1 MEEKDKKQNGE
12 IAIVESQA
20 VNLVG
25 NPQDRL
31 KQANEAAKA
40 LMTVAKPVS
49 IQGKPYL
56 TIKDW
61 QTIGSFYG
69 LFAGADEAEPVNID
83 NVTGFRAK
91 AVVRTADGTIISS
104 AMAYCLDEGIWKGRE
119 KFAQASMAQTR
130 AASKALRNC
139 VGWVAHLAGYE
150 DTPAEE
156 MDFQDKGITQAH
168 AEKVAM
174 DSIATGE
181 TTAVEPSTPNP
192 SVTGLVCPECKKDMV
207 DKRVWEG
214 GEWKRQTTQK
224 GKVRPAFTC
233 IDNDDFINPTCKG
246 VIWDVPEDAVK
257 IEEAPH
263 RRQEDQDMPLQ
274 PAEDMPI

>member
-1 MEEKDKKQNGE
+1 MKKDNKENGE
-12 IAIVESQA
+12 IAVVENHS

-31 KQANEAAKA
+31 NQANEAAKA
-40 LMTVAKPVS
+40 LMTVAQPVM

-69 LFAGADEAEPVNID
+69 LFAGGDEAEPVND
-83 NVTGFRAK
+83 NGVAGFRAK
-91 AVVRTADGTIISS
+91 AVIRTSDGTVLSS
-104 AMAYCLDEGIWKGRE
+104 AIAYCFDEGIWKGRE

-168 AEKVAM
+168 AQSV
-174 DSIATGE
+174 SQNSPE
-181 TTAVEPSTPNP
+181 TPKND
-192 SVTGLVCPECKKDMV
+192 LVCPLCSKSVV
-207 DKRVWEG
+207 DKRVWENG
-214 GEWKRQTTQK
+214 AWTRQTSQK
-224 GKVRPAFTC
+224 GNKFPAFQC
-233 IDNDDFINPTCKG
+233 IDNDDFQNPTCKG
-246 VIWDVPEDAVK
+246 VIWDDPGADLK
-257 IEEAPH
+257 IEKEPQRDIVEDDDLEEAEEMAK
-263 RRQEDQDMPLQ
+263 Q
-274 PAEDMPI
+274 AEKEVLPF

>member
-1 MEEKDKKQNGE
+1 MNKDKKENGE
-12 IAIVESQA
+12 IAVVESQA

-40 LMTVAKPVS
+40 LMTVAQPVS

-83 NVTGFRAK
+83 NVAGFRAK

-156 MDFQDKGITQAH
+156 MDFQDKGITQSH
-168 AEKVAM
+168 AQSVSQ
-174 DSIATGE
+174 D
-181 TTAVEPSTPNP
+181 TPKTPKNDF
-192 SVTGLVCPECKKDMV
+192 VCPICDKQVV
-207 DKRVWEG
+207 DRRVWENG
-214 GEWKRQTTQK
+214 AWTRQTSQK
-224 GKVRPAFTC
+224 GNKFPALQC
-233 IDNDDFINPTCKG
+233 IDNDDFKNPTCKG
-246 VIWDVPEDAVK
+246 VIWDYPIADLK
-257 IEEAPH
+257 IEKPSHQNDIVELD
-263 RRQEDQDMPLQ
+263 ENNKEVVDNELPLVLK
-274 PAEDMPI
+274 

>member
-1 MEEKDKKQNGE
+1 MKKDNKENGE
-12 IAIVESQA
+12 IAVVENHS

-31 KQANEAAKA
+31 TQANEAAKA
-40 LMTVAKPVS
+40 LMTVAQPVM

-69 LFAGADEAEPVNID
+69 LFAGGDEAEPVND
-83 NVTGFRAK
+83 NGVAGFRAK
-91 AVVRTADGTIISS
+91 AVIRTSDGTVLSS
-104 AMAYCLDEGIWKGRE
+104 AIAYCFDEGIWKGRE

-156 MDFQDKGITQAH
+156 MDFQDKGITQDH
-168 AEKVAM
+168 AQSVSQNSPK
-174 DSIATGE
+174 
-181 TTAVEPSTPNP
+181 TPKNDLLCP
-192 SVTGLVCPECKKDMV
+192 LCSKSVV
-207 DKRVWEG
+207 DKRVWEN
-214 GEWKRQTTQK
+214 GEWVRQTSQK
-224 GKVRPAFTC
+224 GNKFPAFQC
-233 IDNDDFINPTCKG
+233 IDNDDFKNPTCKG
-246 VIWDVPEDAVK
+246 VIWDDPGVDLKTEKPPHQNDIVEDDDL
-257 IEEAPH
+257 EEAEEMAK
-263 RRQEDQDMPLQ
+263 Q
-274 PAEDMPI
+274 AEKEVLPF

>member
-1 MEEKDKKQNGE
+1 MNKDKKENGE
-12 IAIVESQA
+12 IAVVESQA

-40 LMTVAKPVS
+40 LMTVAQPVS

-83 NVTGFRAK
+83 NVAGFRAK

-156 MDFQDKGITQAH
+156 MDFQDKGITKVH
-168 AEKVAM
+168 AE
-174 DSIATGE
+174 
-181 TTAVEPSTPNP
+181 
-192 SVTGLVCPECKKDMV
+192 SVTQNIPETPKTDLVCPLCSKTVV
-207 DKRVWEG
+207 DKRVWEDG
-214 GEWKRQTTQK
+214 VFGRQTSPK
-224 GKVRPAFTC
+224 GKKFPAFSC
-233 IDNDDFINPTCKG
+233 IDNDDFKNPTCKG
-246 VIWDVPEDAVK
+246 VIWDAPESDLVK
-257 IEEAPH
+257 DENLEEAEELA
-263 RRQEDQDMPLQ
+263 QQ
-274 PAEDMPI
+274 AEEEVLPF

>member
-1 MEEKDKKQNGE
+1 MKEEKQNGE
-12 IAIVESQA
+12 IAVVESQA

-40 LMTVAKPVS
+40 LMTVAQPVS

-150 DTPAEE
+150 ATPAEE

-168 AEKVAM
+168 TE
-174 DSIATGE
+174 SE
-181 TTAVEPSTPNP
+181 SQNTPNP
-192 SVTGLVCPECKKDMV
+192 SVTGLVCHLCKKDMV
-207 DKRVWEG
+207 DKRVWED

-246 VIWDVPEDAVK
+246 VIWDAPEDDVK
-257 IEEAPH
+257 VEKAPH

>member
-1 MEEKDKKQNGE
+1 MKEEKQNGE

-40 LMTVAKPVS
+40 LMTVAQPVS

-91 AVVRTADGTIISS
+91 AIVRTADGTIISS
-104 AMAYCLDEGIWKGRE
+104 AMAYCLDEGVWKGCE
-119 KFAQASMAQTR
+119 K
-130 AASKALRNC
+130 
-139 VGWVAHLAGYE
+139 LA
-150 DTPAEE
+150 P
-156 MDFQDKGITQAH
+156 
-168 AEKVAM
+168 
-174 DSIATGE
+174 SIYGPNQGSIKS
-181 TTAVEPSTPNP
+181 TTELCWLGCS
-192 SVTGLVCPECKKDMV
+192 SCRL
-207 DKRVWEG
+207 
-214 GEWKRQTTQK
+214 
-224 GKVRPAFTC
+224 
-233 IDNDDFINPTCKG
+233 
-246 VIWDVPEDAVK
+246 
-257 IEEAPH
+257 
-263 RRQEDQDMPLQ
+263 
-274 PAEDMPI
+274 

>member
-1 MEEKDKKQNGE
+1 MKEEKQNGE
-12 IAIVESQA
+12 IAVVESQA

-40 LMTVAKPVS
+40 LMTVAQPVS

-91 AVVRTADGTIISS
+91 AIVRTADGTIISS
-104 AMAYCLDEGIWKGRE
+104 AMAYCLDEGVWKGRE

-168 AEKVAM
+168 TESV
-174 DSIATGE
+174 SQNTPE
-181 TTAVEPSTPNP
+181 TPKTD
-192 SVTGLVCPECKKDMV
+192 LICPKCGKEAV
-207 DKRVWEG
+207 DKRVWED
-214 GEWKRQTTQK
+214 GEWKRATTKK
-224 GKVRPAFTC
+224 GKVRPAFSC
-233 IDNDDFINPTCKG
+233 IDNDDYQNPTCKG
-246 VIWDVPEDAVK
+246 VIWDAPEDAVK
-257 IEEAPH
+257 EQD
-263 RRQEDQDMPLQ
+263 QEMPLQ

>member
-1 MEEKDKKQNGE
+1 MEEKDKKQNGQ
-12 IAIVESQA
+12 IAVVESQA
-20 VNLVG
+20 INLVG
-25 NPQDRL
+25 NQQDRL
-31 KQANEAAKA
+31 EQANEAAKA
-40 LMTVAKPVS
+40 LMSVAQPVS

-104 AMAYCLDEGIWKGRE
+104 AMAYCLDEGGWKGRE

-156 MDFQDKGITQAH
+156 MDFQDKGITQDH
-168 AEKVAM
+168 AKVVVQNM
-174 DSIATGE
+174 PKTSK
-181 TTAVEPSTPNP
+181 N
-192 SVTGLVCPECKKDMV
+192 GLICPECKKGVLDQ
-207 DKRVWEG
+207 RVEDITGAWACP
-214 GEWKRQTTQK
+214 KSK
-224 GKVRPAFTC
+224 SGKNLPAFKC
-233 IDNDDFINPTCKG
+233 VDNDDYKNPTCPFASWKLTESEAG
-246 VIWDVPEDAVK
+246 IIVDLVNDENL
-257 IEEAPH
+257 EEAEEVADF
-263 RRQEDQDMPLQ
+263 RPLVLQ
-274 PAEDMPI
+274 

>member
-1 MEEKDKKQNGE
+1 VKEEKQNGE
-12 IAIVESQA
+12 IAVVESQA

-40 LMTVAKPVS
+40 LMTVAQPVS

-83 NVTGFRAK
+83 NVAGFRAK

-104 AMAYCLDEGIWKGRE
+104 AMAYCLDEGVWKGRE

-168 AEKVAM
+168 AEKVVM
-174 DSIATGE
+174 DSYATGE

-192 SVTGLVCPECKKDMV
+192 SVTGLVCPLCSKEAV
-207 DKRVWEG
+207 DQRVYED
-214 GEWKRQTTQK
+214 GEWKRATTKK
-224 GKVRPAFTC
+224 GKVRPAFSC
-233 IDNDDFINPTCKG
+233 IDNDDYQNPTCKG
-246 VIWDVPEDAVK
+246 VIWDAPEDAVK
-257 IEEAPH
+257 EQD
-263 RRQEDQDMPLQ
+263 QEMPLQ

>member
-1 MEEKDKKQNGE
+1 MKKEKKENSDF
-12 IAIVESQA
+12 AVVESQS
-20 VNLVG
+20 VKLVG

-31 KQANEAAKA
+31 NQANEAAKA
-40 LMTVAKPVS
+40 LMTVAQPVS

-83 NVTGFRAK
+83 NITGFRAK
-91 AVVRTADGTIISS
+91 AVIRTADGTIISS
-104 AMAYCLDEGIWKGRE
+104 AMAYCLDEGVWKGRE

-156 MDFQDKGITQAH
+156 MDFQDKGITQSH
-168 AEKVAM
+168 AQSVSQNGAK
-174 DSIATGE
+174 
-181 TTAVEPSTPNP
+181 TPK
-192 SVTGLVCPECKKDMV
+192 TDLVCPLCSKSVV
-207 DKRVWEG
+207 DKRVWENG
-214 GEWKRQTTQK
+214 AWTRQTSQK
-224 GKVRPAFTC
+224 GNKFPAFQC
-233 IDNDDFINPTCKG
+233 IDNDDFKNPTCKG
-246 VIWDVPEDAVK
+246 VIWDDPGADLK
-257 IEEAPH
+257 IEKPPHQNDIVEDDDLEEAEELAK
-263 RRQEDQDMPLQ
+263 Q
-274 PAEDMPI
+274 AEKEVLPF